1 MLSNG
6 RGMHYI
12 PPGLTFLEQFP
23 MQTVLLAAEVLVA
36 VALIIIVLLQRSEGG
51 GLGMGGGTGG
61 GLFTARGAADALTR
75 TTAILAFLFILI
87 CLGLNIIALKGRPES
102 NASILDTPISG
113 TPAKP
118 IRPAPAAPAAP
129 AVPKP
134 Q

>member
-1 MLSNG
+1 
-6 RGMHYI
+6 
-12 PPGLTFLEQFP
+12 

-51 GLGMGGGTGG
+51 GLGMGGGSTAG
-61 GLFTARGAADALTR
+61 GLFSARGAADALTR

-87 CLGLNIIALKGRPES
+87 CLGLNVLALRGRSES
-102 NASILDTPISG
+102 NASILDTPVG
-113 TPAKP
+113 AAPAKP
-118 IRPAPAAPAAP
+118 VAPAPKAPSAP